1 MPIKVNCGSC
11 SAKFKAKDELA
22 GRRVK
27 CPKCQNPVVIEAA
40 AAAVP
45 APAPVRSAAKAAAR
59 NPLLDILDEEEVRSR
74 ARGPMCDN
82 CGSEVKRGM
91 VICIDCGFNLET
103 GALLETEADEDI
115 ESTAGMSGTEQM
127 MRKAERDLEEASGA
141 GVDDDFG
148 DGAESYLIALVAGF
162 FGIIM
167 LCLALA
173 VVFFMET
180 LTLFMSPAGISL
192 IASVLLYL
200 GMAAWISIV
209 AFSAA
214 QGHGIACLVS
224 LGLYCPVFGFMTGKT
239 LLLPAICMLVA
250 AVMLLATGIYVGFN
264 GIAPVPL

>member
-1 MPIKVNCGSC
+1 MPIKVKCGSC

-40 AAAVP
+40 VA
-45 APAPVRSAAKAAAR
+45 APAPVRRATPKPAAH

-74 ARGPMCDN
+74 VRGPMCDN
-82 CGSEVKRGM
+82 CGAEVKRGM
-91 VICIDCGFNLET
+91 VICIDCGYNLET
-103 GALLETEADEDI
+103 GDQLETEADEDI
-115 ESTAGMSGTEQM
+115 ESNANMSGTEQM
-127 MRKAERDLEEASGA
+127 MRKAERDLEEATDAGA
-141 GVDDDFG
+141 DGDFG

-162 FGIIM
+162 FGVIM
-167 LCLALA
+167 LSMALG

-192 IASVLLYL
+192 IASILLYM

-224 LGLYCPVFGFMTGKT
+224 LGLYCPIFGFMTGKT
-239 LLLPAICMLVA
+239 LLLPAICMLVS
-250 AVMLLATGIYVGFN
+250 AVMLLATGIYVSYN
-264 GIAPVPL
+264 GIAPVPI